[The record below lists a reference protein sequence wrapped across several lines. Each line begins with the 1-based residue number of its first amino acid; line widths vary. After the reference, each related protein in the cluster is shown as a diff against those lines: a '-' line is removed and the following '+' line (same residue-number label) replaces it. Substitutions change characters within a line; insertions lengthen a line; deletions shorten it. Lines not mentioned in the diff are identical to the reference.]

1 MVEPASSRVQK
12 NADQAAHRGVLSQKK
27 LTILLDFFL
36 VLLPHPYF
44 FANIWSNTQVYCQN
58 L

>member
-36 VLLPHPYF
+36 VLLPTVTLI
-44 FANIWSNTQVYCQN
+44 NQSI
-58 L
+58 LL